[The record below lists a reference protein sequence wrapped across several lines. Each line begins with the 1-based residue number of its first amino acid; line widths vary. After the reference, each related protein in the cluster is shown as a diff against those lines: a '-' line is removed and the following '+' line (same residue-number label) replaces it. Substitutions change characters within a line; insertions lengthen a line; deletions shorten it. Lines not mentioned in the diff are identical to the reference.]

1 MASGAI
7 AASATAAATVAKTKI
22 EATTQRLKNEQD
34 AANIRFK
41 IEADERTAAIQAAAE
56 VEAARHQASPPAS

>member
-1 MASGAI
+1 MAKA
-7 AASATAAATVAKTKI
+7 KI

-34 AANIRFK
+34 AEVQRPK

-56 VEAARHQASPPAS
+56 VEAARHQASPPTS